1 MPFKRGQL
9 RYFVTVAEEGQMT
22 RAARRLH
29 LAQPALSHAIAQLE
43 SELGIELLERH
54 ARGVTL
60 TPAGE
65 TFLEKARIALAATTD
80 AAMTAKSLARAA
92 RTTMEFGYLG
102 CPPNLH
108 SPELFA
114 AFAQAEPDANI
125 SFRELPFP
133 AGSTSSWL
141 EDVDVAM
148 CHLPTADPDVFMQ
161 PVRTEPRVVVMPD
174 SHPLAERQELT
185 VADVLDETFVGY
197 DPAVQPLWAG
207 FWRLD
212 DHRSKDAAPSVE
224 QALNAPEIFTIIAGC
239 RGITTVPASQA
250 AMIQRL
256 LRGVVVI
263 PLADARPAVL
273 GLIWHG
279 RNHNPLVHSLAT
291 AARRLANPNGKPATE
306 AVDPAEVG
314 FEEALESLNSRL
326 AQRRGSGAKARL
338 GKTGAKQ
345 PQPNG

>member
-22 RAARRLH
+22 RAARKLH

-54 ARGVTL
+54 ARGVSL

-65 TFLEKARIALAATTD
+65 TFLDKARVALAATTD

-108 SPELFA
+108 TPELFA
-114 AFAQAEPDANI
+114 AFADAEPDARV
-125 SFRELPFP
+125 SFHELPFP
-133 AGSTSSWL
+133 NGSTASWL

-148 CHLPTADPDVFMQ
+148 CHLPAPDSDVCVQ
-161 PVRTEPRVVVMPD
+161 PLRSEPRIVVMPD
-174 SHPLAERQELT
+174 SHPLAERKEL
-185 VADVLDETFVGY
+185 VLADVLDETFVGY
-197 DPAVQPLWAG
+197 NPAVQPLWAG
-207 FWRLD
+207 FWTLD
-212 DHRSKDAAPSVE
+212 DHRGKDPARSVE
-224 QALNAPEIFTIIAGC
+224 HAMSAPEIFTIIASR
-239 RGITTVPASQA
+239 RGIITVPACQA
-250 AMIQRL
+250 AMILRV

-273 GLIWHG
+273 GLVWNG
-279 RNHNPLVHSLAT
+279 RNPNPLVHTLAT
-291 AARRLANPNGKPATE
+291 VARRLASPNGQVSTE
-306 AVDPAEVG
+306 AVDPEEVG
-314 FEEALESLNSRL
+314 FEQALQNLNARL

-338 GKTGAKQ
+338 GVTPRGK
-345 PQPNG
+345 PQTDG

>member
-22 RAARRLH
+22 RAARKLH

-54 ARGVTL
+54 ARGVRL
-60 TPAGE
+60 TSAGE
-65 TFLEKARIALAATTD
+65 TFLDKARVALAATTD

-92 RTTMEFGYLG
+92 RTTMEFGFLG

-108 SPELFA
+108 TPELFA
-114 AFAQAEPDANI
+114 AFAEAEPDARI
-125 SFRELPFP
+125 SFHELPFP
-133 AGSTSSWL
+133 NGTTSSWL

-148 CHLPTADPDVFMQ
+148 CHLPTADPDVCVQ
-161 PVRTEPRVVVMPD
+161 PLRSEPRVAVLPE
-174 SHPLAERQELT
+174 SHPLAERGELE

-212 DHRSKDAAPSVE
+212 DHRGKEPAQSFEHAMTAPKLF
-224 QALNAPEIFTIIAGC
+224 ATIASC
-239 RGITTVPASQA
+239 RGITTVPACQA

-256 LRGVVVI
+256 LRGVVAI
-263 PLADARPAVL
+263 PLRDARPAVI
-273 GLIWHG
+273 GLVWHG
-279 RNHNPLVHSLAT
+279 RNHNPLVHSLASV
-291 AARRLANPNGKPATE
+291 ARRLASPNGRVPTE
-306 AVDPAEVG
+306 AVDPEEVG
-314 FEEALESLNSRL
+314 FEQALENLN
-326 AQRRGSGAKARL
+326 ARL
-338 GKTGAKQ
+338 GERRRPTAAARLRTTPRAKAQ
-345 PQPNG
+345 PDA